1 LALLVVLAA
10 GLNKA
15 LLFRNLRYVDT
26 DLFSFLEMTWS
37 WLYAGRLLHDNAYG
51 YHGAIH
57 NFYGLL
63 AFAPLTLTLGAYG
76 LFLGLVLVHGAA
88 VLRVASSGA
97 LDFPAR
103 LAVLAGFL
111 GPMSFYA
118 FDDLGMGFHPEL
130 LYPPLAL
137 LLAVELLD
145 GWTWRSVVV
154 AGAIVLVKEDGA
166 VVCAAV
172 VLAHTAW
179 RVAALR
185 GTSKDEARRALRS
198 GLVALVVFSAVFLAG
213 MALLGAMSEHYSA
226 TQTAFSARAEK
237 AIRLAVRTASGR
249 GPEARFFRLRDA
261 LEFYVAMSV
270 LMLLPLGR
278 RLIKGLALFLLA
290 IPPILVV
297 VVVSSAFAVFTM
309 TLWAPRAAT
318 IQSVVAAALVFA
330 AVALPG
336 QRPARVGVVVTLA
349 LLSWAG
355 QVAILQ
361 QMQYSMARR
370 WVGLASLVRPMKSPL
385 SSAEDHFLRCVAGR
399 LPGGLPVEVPRRVR
413 PAFHHQSLVL
423 EKRRERAW
431 HPARVRIVAT
441 PEEAPTLVPG
451 FCAGPA
457 VGSYRVQAECGLVPR
472 LMECGAGAP
481 QATERSPGPAGA
493 P

>member
-1 LALLVVLAA
+1 
-10 GLNKA
+10 
-15 LLFRNLRYVDT
+15 
-26 DLFSFLEMTWS
+26 MTRS

-63 AFAPLTLTLGAYG
+63 AFAPLTITLGAYG
-76 LFLGLVLVHGAA
+76 LFLGLVLAYGAA

-111 GPMSFYA
+111 GPMSHYA

-145 GWTWRSVVV
+145 GWSWRSVAV

-185 GTSKDEARRALRS
+185 GTSNDEARRALRS
-198 GLVALVVFSAVFLAG
+198 GFVALVVFSVVFLAG
-213 MALLGAMSEHYSA
+213 MALLGAMSDHYSA
-226 TQTAFSARAEK
+226 TQWTFSARTEK
-237 AIRLAVRTASGR
+237 AIRRAVRTVSGR

-261 LEFYVAMSV
+261 LEIYAAMSI

-278 RLIKGLALFLLA
+278 RLLKGLLLLSVA

-297 VVVSSAFAVFTM
+297 VVVSSAVALFNM
-309 TLWAPRAAT
+309 MLWSPRVAT
-318 IQSVVAAALVFA
+318 IQSVVVAALVYA
-330 AVALPG
+330 AVTLPG
-336 QRPARVGVVVTLA
+336 RRPARVGVVVTLVM
-349 LLSWAG
+349 LSWAG
-355 QVAILQ
+355 QAAVLHR
-361 QMQYSMARR
+361 MQYSLVKRCA
-370 WVGLASLVRPMKSPL
+370 GLASLVRPMKSRRSP
-385 SSAEDHFLRCVAGR
+385 AEDRFLRCVASR
-399 LPGGLPVEVPRRVR
+399 LPRGLPVEVPRRVR
-413 PAFHHQSLVL
+413 PAFHHQSIVH

-431 HPARVRIVAT
+431 HPARLRIET
-441 PEEAPTLVPG
+441 APKKALTLEPG
-451 FCAGPA
+451 FCSGPA
-457 VGSYRVQAECGLVPR
+457 VGGFGVQAECSLVP
-472 LMECGAGAP
+472 LLTGCDAGD
-481 QATERSPGPAGA
+481 EPGR
-493 P
+493 